1 MEITKDNSILGR
13 KSKETI
19 GYSDWQDKGCEISNA
34 CLECPLPKC
43 KHDDKLWYEKYLKLS
58 KHRNLILD
66 LQDYLYAPKIT
77 NKFNELAAKH
87 NIATRTVFRMRRR
100 LINETLDFDMI
111 ELFYNRLRR

>member
-1 MEITKDNSILGR
+1 MEAIQAMSQVDR
-13 KSKETI
+13 KAKVTE
-19 GYSDWQDKGCEISNA
+19 YSDWQDKGCEISNA

-111 ELFYNRLRR
+111 ELFYDRLRR